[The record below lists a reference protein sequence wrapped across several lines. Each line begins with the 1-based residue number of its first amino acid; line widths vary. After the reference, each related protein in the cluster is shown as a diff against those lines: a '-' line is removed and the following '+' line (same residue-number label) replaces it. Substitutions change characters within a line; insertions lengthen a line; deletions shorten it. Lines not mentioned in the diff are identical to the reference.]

1 MDCKIM
7 TKFLKDI
14 NLKGK
19 VAVVTGATKGIGRS
33 TAMAM
38 HQVGATIIAI
48 GRNTNELNSLKKK
61 LKTRIRCIECDIND
75 YEKIS
80 REINKIKKIDILVNN
95 AGTNLPEPFLKVKK
109 SSLEILLDINI
120 KAAFNMAKLCTDKML
135 KLKSRKKVG
144 GSIVHTS
151 SMFGLVAGPDRTVY
165 SMTKFGIEGLT
176 KGMAVDLAKFNIR
189 VNSVCPTFVATPRA
203 KKYLANK
210 KFNKYVLSNIP
221 LGRIATESDVAT
233 AITYLSSNA
242 SSMITGSSIIID
254 GGWTAK

>member
-1 MDCKIM
+1 M

-109 SSLEILLDINI
+109 SSLETLLDINI

-176 KGMAVDLAKFNIR
+176 KGMSVELAKKNIR
-189 VNSVCPTFVATPRA
+189 VNTVAPTFVETPMV
-203 KKYLANK
+203 KKFFKNK
-210 KFNKYVLSNIP
+210 KFKKLALGNIP
-221 LGRIATESDVAT
+221 LGRAATESDVAT
-233 AITYLSSNA
+233 SVCFLASSA
-242 SSMITGSSIIID
+242 SSMITGTSILVD
-254 GGWTAK
+254 GGWTAQ

>member
-1 MDCKIM
+1 M

-19 VAVVTGATKGIGRS
+19 FALITGATKGIGRS
-33 TAMAM
+33 TAVAM
-38 HQVGATIIAI
+38 HQVGASIIAI
-48 GRNTNELNSLKKK
+48 GRNKSELNSLKKK
-61 LKTRIRCIECDIND
+61 LRTRIQCIECDVRD
-75 YEKIS
+75 YNKIS
-80 REINKIKKIDILVNN
+80 KIIKNIKKIDVLVNN

-109 SSLEILLDINI
+109 SSLETLLEINT
-120 KAAFNMAKLCTDKML
+120 KSAFNVAKLCTDKML
-135 KLKSRKKVG
+135 KLRNRKKIG
-144 GSIVHTS
+144 GSIIHTS
-151 SMFGLVAGPDRTVY
+151 SMFGLVGGPNRTVY

-176 KGMAVDLAKFNIR
+176 KGMAVDLAKYNIR

-210 KFNKYVLSNIP
+210 KFNQYALNNIP

-233 AITYLSSNA
+233 AITFLSSNA
-242 SSMITGSSIIID
+242 ASMITGTNIIID

>member
-1 MDCKIM
+1 MP
-7 TKFLKDI
+7 KFLKDI

-33 TAMAM
+33 TAIAL
-38 HQVGATIIAI
+38 HQVGASIIAI
-48 GRNTNELNSLKKK
+48 GRNKNELNSLKKK
-61 LKTRIRCIECDIND
+61 LKTKIQCIECDVSD

-80 REINKIKKIDILVNN
+80 KIINKIKKIDILINN
-95 AGTNLPEPFLKVKK
+95 AGTNLPEPFLEVKK
-109 SSLEILLDINI
+109 SSLKTLLDVNI

-135 KLKSRKKVG
+135 KFKNRKKVG
-144 GSIVHTS
+144 GSIIHTS
-151 SMFGLVAGPDRTVY
+151 SMFGLVAGPNRTVY

-210 KFNKYVLSNIP
+210 KFKKYALDNIP

-242 SSMITGSSIIID
+242 SSMITGTSIIID

>member
-1 MDCKIM
+1 MP
-7 TKFLKDI
+7 KFLKDI

-33 TAMAM
+33 TAISL
-38 HQVGATIIAI
+38 HQVGASIVAI
-48 GRNTNELNSLKKK
+48 GRNKNELNSLKKR
-61 LKTRIRCIECDIND
+61 LKTRIQSIECDVND

-80 REINKIKKIDILVNN
+80 KEINRIKKIDILVNN

-109 SSLEILLDINI
+109 NSLETLLNVNT
-120 KAAFNMAKLCTDKML
+120 KAAFNIAKLCTDKML
-135 KLKSRKKVG
+135 KLKSRKNIG
-144 GSIVHTS
+144 GSIIHTS

-203 KKYLANK
+203 KKYLDNK
-210 KFNKYVLSNIP
+210 EFKKYALSNIP

-233 AITYLSSNA
+233 AITFLSSDA
-242 SSMITGSSIIID
+242 SSMITGTNLIID

>member
-1 MDCKIM
+1 MPR
-7 TKFLKDI
+7 FLKDI

-19 VAVVTGATKGIGRS
+19 IALVTGATKGIGRS
-33 TAMAM
+33 TAISL
-38 HQVGATIIAI
+38 HQVGASIIAL
-48 GRNTNELNSLKKK
+48 GRNKNELDSLKKR
-61 LKTRIRCIECDIND
+61 LRTRIQPIQCDVNNYD
-75 YEKIS
+75 EVCKV
-80 REINKIKKIDILVNN
+80 INKIKKIDILVNN
-95 AGTNLPEPFLKVKK
+95 AGTNIPEPFLSVKK
-109 SSLEILLDINI
+109 SSLETLLNVNT

-135 KLKSRKKVG
+135 KLKKRKKIG

-151 SMFGLVAGPDRTVY
+151 SMFGLVAGPNRTVY

-210 KFNKYVLSNIP
+210 KFKKYALNNIP
-221 LGRIATESDVAT
+221 LGRIATESDIAT
-233 AITYLSSNA
+233 AITFLSSDA
-242 SSMITGSSIIID
+242 SSMITGTNIIID

>member
-1 MDCKIM
+1 MP
-7 TKFLKDI
+7 KFLKDI

-33 TAMAM
+33 AAISL

-48 GRNTNELNSLKKK
+48 GRNENELNSLKKK
-61 LKTRIRCIECDIND
+61 LKTRIQSIICDVND

-80 REINKIKKIDILVNN
+80 KAINKIKKIDVLVNN

-109 SSLEILLDINI
+109 SSLETLLNVNT
-120 KAAFNMAKLCTDKML
+120 KAAFNIAKLCTDKML
-135 KLKSRKKVG
+135 KLKKRKNIG
-144 GSIVHTS
+144 GSIIHTS
-151 SMFGLVAGPDRTVY
+151 SMFGLVAGPNRTVY

-210 KFNKYVLSNIP
+210 EFKKYALSNIP

-233 AITYLSSNA
+233 AITFLSSDA
-242 SSMITGSSIIID
+242 SSMITGTNLIID

>member
-1 MDCKIM
+1 M

-19 VAVVTGATKGIGRS
+19 IALVTGATKGIGRS
-33 TAMAM
+33 TAIAL
-38 HQVGATIIAI
+38 HQVGASIIAI
-48 GRNTNELNSLKKK
+48 GRNKNELNSLKKK
-61 LKTRIRCIECDIND
+61 LKTKIQCIECDVSD

-80 REINKIKKIDILVNN
+80 KIINKIKKIDILINN
-95 AGTNLPEPFLKVKK
+95 AGTNLPEPFLEVKK
-109 SSLEILLDINI
+109 SSLKTLLDVNI

-135 KLKSRKKVG
+135 KFKNRKKVG
-144 GSIVHTS
+144 GSIIHTS
-151 SMFGLVAGPDRTVY
+151 SMFGLVAGPNRTVY

-210 KFNKYVLSNIP
+210 KFKKYALDNIP

-242 SSMITGSSIIID
+242 SSMITGTSIIID

>member
-1 MDCKIM
+1 M

-19 VAVVTGATKGIGRS
+19 IALVTGATKGIGRS
-33 TAMAM
+33 TSISL
-38 HQVGATIIAI
+38 HHVGASIIAI
-48 GRNTNELNSLKKK
+48 GRNKNELNSLKRK
-61 LKTRIRCIECDIND
+61 LKTRVKCIECDVND
-75 YEKIS
+75 YEKINKA
-80 REINKIKKIDILVNN
+80 INKIKKIDVLVNN

-109 SSLEILLDINI
+109 SSLETLLNVNT
-120 KAAFNMAKLCTDKML
+120 KAAFNIAKLCTKKML
-135 KLKSRKKVG
+135 ELKNRKKIG
-144 GSIVHTS
+144 GSIINTS
-151 SMFGLVAGPDRTVY
+151 SMFGLVGGPNRTVY

-203 KKYLANK
+203 KKYLSNK
-210 KFNKYVLSNIP
+210 KFKKYAINNIP

-233 AITYLSSNA
+233 AIAYLSSSA
-242 SSMITGSSIIID
+242 SSMITGTSIIID

>member
-1 MDCKIM
+1 MP
-7 TKFLKDI
+7 KFLKDI
-14 NLKGK
+14 SLKGR
-19 VAVVTGATKGIGRS
+19 VALVTGATKGIGRS
-33 TAMAM
+33 TAIAL
-38 HQVGATIIAI
+38 HQVGASIIAI
-48 GRNTNELNSLKKK
+48 GRNRNELKSLKIK
-61 LKTRIRCIECDIND
+61 LKTRIQTIECDVND

-80 REINKIKKIDILVNN
+80 KLINKIKKIDVLVNN

-109 SSLEILLDINI
+109 SSLETLLNINT
-120 KAAFNMAKLCTDKML
+120 KAAFNIAKLCTDKML

-144 GSIVHTS
+144 GSIIHTS
-151 SMFGLVAGPDRTVY
+151 SMFGLVAGPNRTVY

-176 KGMAVDLAKFNIR
+176 KGMAVDLAKYNIR

-210 KFNKYVLSNIP
+210 EFSKYALSNIP

-233 AITYLSSNA
+233 AITFLSSSA
-242 SSMITGSSIIID
+242 ASMITGTNIIID

>member
-1 MDCKIM
+1 MP
-7 TKFLKDI
+7 KFLKDI

-19 VAVVTGATKGIGRS
+19 IVLITGATKGIGRS
-33 TAMAM
+33 TAIAM
-38 HQVGATIIAI
+38 HQVGASIIAI
-48 GRNTNELNSLKKK
+48 GRNKTELNSLKKK
-61 LKTRIRCIECDIND
+61 LKTKIQCIECDLND
-75 YEKIS
+75 YDKINNV
-80 REINKIKKIDILVNN
+80 INKLNRIDILVNN

-109 SSLEILLDINI
+109 SSLETLLDINT
-120 KAAFNMAKLCTDKML
+120 KTAFNVAKLCTNKML
-135 KLKSRKKVG
+135 QLKNRKKIG
-144 GSIVHTS
+144 GSIIHTS

-176 KGMAVDLAKFNIR
+176 KGMAVDLAKYNIR

-210 KFNKYVLSNIP
+210 KFKKYVLNNIP

-242 SSMITGSSIIID
+242 SSMITGTSIIID
-254 GGWTAK
+254 GGWTTK

>member
-1 MDCKIM
+1 MDFKVM

-14 NLKGK
+14 NLKDK

-33 TAMAM
+33 TAIAM
-38 HQVGATIIAI
+38 HQVGAFIIAI
-48 GRNTNELNSLKKK
+48 GRNTDELASLKTR
-61 LKTRIRCIECDIND
+61 LKTRIQCIECDVSN
-75 YEKIS
+75 YEKIN

-95 AGTNLPEPFLKVKK
+95 AGTNIPEPFLKVKK
-109 SSLEILLDINI
+109 KSLETLLNINT

-135 KLKSRKKVG
+135 KHKNRKKIG
-144 GSIVHTS
+144 GSIIHTS
-151 SMFGLVAGPDRTVY
+151 SIFGLVAGPNRTVY

-210 KFNKYVLSNIP
+210 EFKKYALNNIP

-233 AITYLSSNA
+233 AITYLSSDA
-242 SSMITGSSIIID
+242 SSMITGSSIVID

>member
-1 MDCKIM
+1 MP
-7 TKFLKDI
+7 KFLKDI
-14 NLKGK
+14 KLKGK

-33 TAMAM
+33 TAIAL
-38 HQVGATIIAI
+38 HQVGASIIAI
-48 GRNTNELNSLKKK
+48 GRNKNELQSLKKK
-61 LKTRIRCIECDIND
+61 LKTRIQSIECDVND
-75 YEKIS
+75 YEKINKA
-80 REINKIKKIDILVNN
+80 INKIKKIDVLVNN

-109 SSLEILLDINI
+109 SSLETLLNVNT
-120 KAAFNMAKLCTDKML
+120 KAAFNIAKLCTKKML
-135 KLKSRKKVG
+135 ELKNRKKIG
-144 GSIVHTS
+144 GSIINTS
-151 SMFGLVAGPDRTVY
+151 SMFGLVGGPNRTVY

-210 KFNKYVLSNIP
+210 KFKRYALNNIP

-233 AITYLSSNA
+233 AIAYLSSNA
-242 SSMITGSSIIID
+242 SSMITGTSIIID